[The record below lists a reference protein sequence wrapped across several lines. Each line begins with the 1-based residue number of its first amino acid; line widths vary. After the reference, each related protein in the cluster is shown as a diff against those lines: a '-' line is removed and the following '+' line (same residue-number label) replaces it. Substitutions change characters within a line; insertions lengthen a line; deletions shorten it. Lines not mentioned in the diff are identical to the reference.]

1 MAFACMAV
9 AMLGFIPTYW
19 APVVQG
25 RFTAPPIVHIHAALF
40 FGWTILFV
48 AQSWLVANRRTGS
61 HRELG
66 LLGIS
71 LATAMVFSVFAAASA
86 MINLRTANGFETE
99 ALSFAWLQLGGMIVF
114 GSVFTLAIWNIRKP
128 DVHRRLMLLA
138 TISLLDA
145 PLARVVLPLIAPP
158 MPPGFPPPP
167 PVGAIMIPSLV
178 ADILLVIAMAY
189 DWRTRGQPHKVYV
202 IGGTLLLLFQMTR
215 PIIAATDAWH
225 SVARAIAHLG
235 G

>member
-1 MAFACMAV
+1 
-9 AMLGFIPTYW
+9 MLSFIPTYW

-40 FGWTILFV
+40 FSWTILFV
-48 AQSWLVANRRTGS
+48 VQSWLVANRRTGA

-71 LATAMVFSVFAAASA
+71 LATAMVFSVIATAGA
-86 MINLRTANGFETE
+86 MINLRAANGFESE
-99 ALSFAWLQLGGMIVF
+99 ALSFAWLQVGGMIVF
-114 GSVFTLAIWNIRKP
+114 GSCFALAIWNIRKP

-158 MPPGFPPPP
+158 LPPGFPPPP
-167 PVGAIMIPSLV
+167 PVAAVMIPSLV
-178 ADILLVIAMAY
+178 ADILLAIAIAY
-189 DWRTRGQPHKVYV
+189 DWRTRGKPHQVYV
-202 IGGTLLLLFQMTR
+202 IGGVLLLIFQMTR
-215 PIIAATDAWH
+215 PLIASSDAWH
-225 SVARAIAHLG
+225 GLAHAIAHLG